1 MRAALRQLVERQH
14 SLIAVLT
21 AWLVLT
27 SPWVSMLRRV
37 PSDAGFFNSAHVWLG
52 IATLVA
58 SLGYLVHC
66 TRSGRWRLYF
76 PWIGGRFETIA
87 TDARGLLRGR
97 IPSAE
102 GGGLFGTLEG
112 LTLVALFATGATG
125 FGWLLTQGAG
135 EALTW
140 RDLHIVSAR
149 VLIAFAILHVVSVS
163 LHVVDFVRD

>member
-1 MRAALRQLVERQH
+1 
-14 SLIAVLT
+14 
-21 AWLVLT
+21 
-27 SPWVSMLRRV
+27 
-37 PSDAGFFNSAHVWLG
+37 
-52 IATLVA
+52 
-58 SLGYLVHC
+58 
-66 TRSGRWRLYF
+66 
-76 PWIGGRFETIA
+76 
-87 TDARGLLRGR
+87 
-97 IPSAE
+97 E

-163 LHVVDFVRD
+163 LHIVDFVRD